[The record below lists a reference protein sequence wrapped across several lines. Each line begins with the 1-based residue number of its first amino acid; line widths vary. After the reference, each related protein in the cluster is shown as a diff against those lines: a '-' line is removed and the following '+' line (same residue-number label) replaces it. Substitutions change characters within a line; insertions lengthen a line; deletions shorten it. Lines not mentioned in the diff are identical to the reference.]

1 MDQLKPAGAQQ
12 NAQQSGIMPLL
23 FRCYTASHCVISLLI
38 NVRYLFVYKHL
49 QNPAIALS
57 IRRLRKYES
66 QASHCVF
73 CYNTLNVVTTV
84 GPQIVLKQLE
94 RIPDYE

>member
-1 MDQLKPAGAQQ
+1 MYLQALSVHYSMLKTSSEKALGAKKGKVTGQVAFWQ
-12 NAQQSGIMPLL
+12 N
-23 FRCYTASHCVISLLI
+23 HISLYI
-38 NVRYLFVYKHL
+38 KDL
-49 QNPAIALS
+49 QLLTIGLS

-66 QASHCVF
+66 QVPHCVF
-73 CYNTLNVVTTV
+73 CYDTLNVVTTV